1 MGDAKDLSVYAVILA
16 GGAGTRLWP
25 LARATQPKQ
34 FIPLFGGRSLFQR
47 TVARAAALVG
57 PRWTIVVAG
66 RRHAALV
73 RSQGIGLAPDRI
85 ILEGEGRNTAASV
98 ALAARW
104 ARERHDDAI
113 LVVMPSDSWIDSQP
127 GFLKTIRAAVA
138 AVRRAGVLATIGIP
152 ATEPETGFGY
162 IRPAFMPRPAALAPV
177 EAFIEKPAADAA
189 RRMVRSGRY
198 LWNSGIFVW
207 RASTILAALA
217 GHAPRLARGAARAAM
232 RRRPEGWVVGGAAM
246 ERIPA
251 QPIDRAVLE
260 KTRRLVV
267 VRARFGWSDLGNWNS
282 VARLLASQPWGG
294 RALGGRLA
302 IDARRCEAINP
313 GGMTVFVGVADL
325 VAVRSGDSVLICRRD
340 AVQRVRDIPEAVRA

>member
-1 MGDAKDLSVYAVILA
+1 MRDAKDLPVYAVILA

-47 TVARAAALVG
+47 TVARAAALAG
-57 PRWTIVVAG
+57 PRRTIVVAG
-66 RRHAALV
+66 RRHAALI
-73 RSQGIGLAPDRI
+73 RAQGPGLAPDRI
-85 ILEGEGRNTAASV
+85 ILEGAGRNTAASV

-152 ATEPETGFGY
+152 ATKPETGFGY
-162 IRPAFMPRPAALAPV
+162 IRPAFVPRPAAVAPV
-177 EAFIEKPAADAA
+177 EEFIEKPAPAEA

-207 RASTILAALA
+207 RASTILAALDD
-217 GHAPRLARGAARAAM
+217 HAPRLARAAARAAL
-232 RRRPEGWVVGGAAM
+232 RRRPGGWVVGGAAM
-246 ERIPA
+246 KRIQA
-251 QPIDRAVLE
+251 EPIDRAVLE

-267 VRARFGWSDLGNWNS
+267 ARARFGWSDLGNWDAVS
-282 VARLLASQPWGG
+282 RLLASQPWGR
-294 RALGGRLA
+294 RAGGGVLA
-302 IDARRCEAINP
+302 IGARGCEAINP

-325 VAVRSGDSVLICRRD
+325 VAVRSGDALLVCHRD
-340 AVQRVRDIPEAVRA
+340 AVQRVREIPDTVRA